1 MTEIDGEYHNMQD
14 VEVLNMEFDSR
25 RVTPGTLYIAL
36 TGERF
41 DGHDFIA
48 EALQKGAVALL
59 TQRCIDSHA
68 PQIVVRD
75 TRSIMGVVGR
85 RFYSGVQE
93 LDTVG
98 ITGTNGKTTTA
109 FMIHNIL
116 GEAGQ
121 KPGMIGTI
129 YYMIG
134 DERINAV
141 RTTPESLDVFKMME
155 AWYEKGARAVVMEV
169 SSHAL
174 SLKRVDEL
182 RFRTAVFTNISQDHL
197 DFHGT
202 MDEYKRAKLHLFDL
216 LMHDGIAVYNVD
228 DAVSQDIRERSLPGC
243 ISFGMNEPADV
254 QATVLCDTMDG
265 IAVDIEYQGNRY
277 RMQSELV
284 GTYNAY
290 NIAAAFAAGVALDID
305 VESIRKGILLLK
317 KIPGRMERVVDN
329 IFVDYAHTPSALE
342 HALRSLRSYT
352 KGRLFVVFGCGGDR
366 DKGKRPIMGTIA
378 SRLSDIAVITN
389 DNPRSE
395 APERII
401 EDILGSTDREKF
413 TVIPDRRKAIAYAI
427 RQKRPDDV
435 VLVAGKGH
443 ENYQIIGD
451 RIVTFDD
458 TEAIRTCFEN
468 S

>member
-59 TQRCIDSHA
+59 TQRRIDSHA

-75 TRSIMGVVGR
+75 TRHIMGVVGW
-85 RFYSGVQE
+85 RFYSGVQK
-93 LDTVG
+93 LHTVG

-109 FMIHNIL
+109 FLVHSVL

-141 RTTPESLDVFKMME
+141 RTTPESLDVFKMMD
-155 AWYEKGARAVVMEV
+155 AWYKQGARSVVMEV

-216 LMHDGIAVYNVD
+216 LTPDGIAVYNVD
-228 DAVSQDIRERSLPGC
+228 DPVSQDIRERSLPDG

-265 IAVDIEYQGNRY
+265 ITVDIAYRGNTY
-277 RMQSELV
+277 RIQSELV

-290 NIAAAFAAGVALDID
+290 NIAAAFAAGVALGIEID
-305 VESIRKGILLLK
+305 TIKKGILLLK
-317 KIPGRMERVVDN
+317 KIPGRMERVVDT
-329 IFVDYAHTPSALE
+329 IFVDYAHTPLALE

-366 DKGKRPIMGTIA
+366 DTGKRPIMGAIA
-378 SRLSDIAVITN
+378 SRLSDIAVVTN

-395 APERII
+395 APDRII
-401 EDILGSTDREKF
+401 EDILGSTDRKNF
-413 TVIPDRRKAIAYAI
+413 TVIPDRKKAIAYAV

-443 ENYQIIGD
+443 EHYQIIGD

-458 TEAIRTCFEN
+458 TEVIRTCFEN